1 MFSQI
6 PSVSVCVCVCVCVC
20 VSEREGGEGENLF
33 YIECPKN
40 LVSVYLFEPS
50 TLMGTETPH
59 PEN

>member
-1 MFSQI
+1 
-6 PSVSVCVCVCVCVC
+6 VCVCVCVCVG

-33 YIECPKN
+33 SIEGPKN